1 MLELGT
7 PPSEN
12 IRNVCSLSEPN
23 HAKFECK
30 TDANHSG
37 RIAELTNFR
46 LVAWKALKNAK
57 LSFRSIKSD

>member
-23 HAKFECK
+23 HAKF
-30 TDANHSG
+30 DANHSG

-57 LSFRSIKSD
+57 LSFTSIKSD